1 MVKTIQTEKAP
12 AAIGAYSQAVE
23 KEGTLFISGQIPLHP
38 ETKELVEGIENQT
51 KQVLQNIQ
59 AILHASGL
67 ETSDVVKNTI
77 YVTSL
82 KNYDIINEIYS
93 SYFNESQPA
102 RAMVGVN
109 ELPKGALIEIESIA
123 MR

>member
-82 KNYDIINEIYS
+82 KNFDIINEIYS